1 MCAKEELNNAVSVV
15 VKKLTS
21 RTAAKIYP
29 FPVVKERLIADV
41 SEVMKNIKLFKPT
54 IEEGSVKLEVF
65 FSISNMTETCL
76 LILGV
81 TKKDRRII
89 IYTGKEYMKVF
100 KVFRVM
106 LGLTRW

>member
-54 IEEGSVKLEVF
+54 VEESPVKLEVSF
-65 FSISNMTETCL
+65 AISNMAKICL
-76 LILGV
+76 LIL
-81 TKKDRRII
+81 
-89 IYTGKEYMKVF
+89 
-100 KVFRVM
+100 
-106 LGLTRW
+106 